1 MYLYSLPHTAF
12 TDYPEISLATT
23 CVMGGSTV
31 PKHQWWWTILH
42 VTFQYYYVYFIC
54 TKSLG
59 QDVKSW
65 VKIIQG
71 CAKFEFKYESLKS
84 KFRLIHFVLNLM
96 NGCSKKNREIIQE
109 NNLEQKKK
117 KPGLTFNPGLA
128 IISFWTTRPALTV
141 KLYFFFSSEIS
152 PKLFHVSAIFFFPEK
167 ELELST
173 PLMERLLFINQ
184 VNNRSFNQC
193 SILDKM
199 FHRWTINSMG
209 KKRVKS
215 CKGNINQCL
224 RFNFR

>member
-1 MYLYSLPHTAF
+1 MLWEEAQFQNTNDGGQFCLLPFNIIT
-12 TDYPEISLATT
+12 YIS
-23 CVMGGSTV
+23 S
-31 PKHQWWWTILH
+31 
-42 VTFQYYYVYFIC
+42 
-54 TKSLG
+54 KSLG

-96 NGCSKKNREIIQE
+96 NGYSKKNREIIQE
-109 NNLEQKKK
+109 NNLEKKKK

-141 KLYFFFSSEIS
+141 KLYIFFSSEIG
-152 PKLFHVSAIFFFPEK
+152 PKLFHVSAIFFFPKK
-167 ELELST
+167 ELEFST
-173 PLMERLLFINQ
+173 PLMDRLLFINQ

-209 KKRVKS
+209 EKGWNLVRVT
-215 CKGNINQCL
+215 
-224 RFNFR
+224 